1 MAANIEKRISAWM
14 QEIER
19 LGVHKNWCGAHC
31 FQQCAVAPRR
41 QCVSTTGEGPAYQHT
56 RQGQKFGP
64 RYPFDLNPAFTELW
78 IIEAY
83 WPKVGFYGLDSLH
96 ASMKVVLHYLEKVDP
111 EAGKRARERY
121 SCFGFM
127 TGS

>member
-1 MAANIEKRISAWM
+1 M
-14 QEIER
+14 
-19 LGVHKNWCGAHC
+19 
-31 FQQCAVAPRR
+31 
-41 QCVSTTGEGPAYQHT
+41 
-56 RQGQKFGP
+56 
-64 RYPFDLNPAFTELW
+64 W